1 MFLDCVLLSKIL
13 DNLKI
18 IQRNSYNHTFKKF
31 GNMSVVKYSNPLIE
45 LSLFHYDDVIKR
57 FNI

>member
-1 MFLDCVLLSKIL
+1 MFLDYVLLSKIL

-18 IQRNSYNHTFKKF
+18 IQRNSYNHTFKKL
-31 GNMSVVKYSNPLIE
+31 GNMSVVTLIE
-45 LSLFHYDDVIKR
+45 LSLFHNDDVTKR

>member
-1 MFLDCVLLSKIL
+1 MFLDYVLLSKIL

-45 LSLFHYDDVIKR
+45 LSLFHYDDVTKR

>member
-1 MFLDCVLLSKIL
+1 MFLDYVFLSKIL
-13 DNLKI
+13 DFLKI
-18 IQRNSYNHTFKKF
+18 ILRNSYNHTFKKI
-31 GNMSVVKYSNPLIE
+31 GNMSVVTYSNPLKE